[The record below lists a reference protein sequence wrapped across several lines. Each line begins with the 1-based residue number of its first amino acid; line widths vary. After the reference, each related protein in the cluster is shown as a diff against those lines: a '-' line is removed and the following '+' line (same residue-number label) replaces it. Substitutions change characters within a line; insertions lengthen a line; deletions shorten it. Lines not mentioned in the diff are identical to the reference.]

1 MYRTV
6 IALGLVLSPIIASAF
21 QAEPVKAPGEWS
33 GTSVAGSFSAGLLT
47 GEANEHVFDYENP
60 DGSRRQLSRLDW
72 DLSEIFM
79 AGGQVSVT
87 LLKDFS
93 FNGGFWSALT
103 EGNGEMDDYDWLDV
117 GSSEPTHY
125 SLSEV
130 DVTEG
135 YIFDF
140 NGAYEFY
147 ARQGLSM
154 NVLAGYKQN
163 GWTWTDRGVYL
174 LYPEYGPDP
183 VYVNGENMID
193 YEQEFKMPYLG
204 LNASLALK
212 GFSLSAYLNYSPM
225 VTATDWDHHIAR
237 TIYFKDT
244 FEDGGM
250 LGAGAKRHYPIKQ
263 NVFCT
268 AAIDYQSID
277 LIVGDMEALDYS
289 TGELFF
295 GDDAAG
301 IENEYTSFSV
311 GLGCYF

>member
-93 FNGGFWSALT
+93 FNGGFWAALT
-103 EGNGEMDDYDWLDV
+103 EGNGEMDNYDWLDIS
-117 GSSEPTHY
+117 SSEPSHY

-140 NGAYEFY
+140 NGAYEFLN
-147 ARQGLSM
+147 RDGWSLHGM
-154 NVLAGYKQN
+154 LGYKQN
-163 GWTWTDRGVYL
+163 GWTWTDRAVYL
-174 LYPEYGPDP
+174 IYPDYGPDP
-183 VYVNGENMID
+183 VMLGGENTID
-193 YEQEFKMPYLG
+193 YEQEFQMPYLG
-204 LNASLALK
+204 ARAQIDLK
-212 GFSLSAYLNYSPM
+212 GLSLSAYINYSPM

-237 TIYFKDT
+237 MIYFKET
-244 FEDGGM
+244 FESGEM
-250 LGAGAKRHYPIKQ
+250 LGAGAKIQYPIKK
-263 NVFCT
+263 NMFVT
-268 AAIDYQSID
+268 ASVDYQSVD

-289 TGELFF
+289 IGEVFF
-295 GDDAAG
+295 SEDSAG
-301 IENEYTSFSV
+301 IENEYVAFSV
-311 GLGCYF
+311 GIGYLF